1 MDQCD
6 VLAEAGQERRLLHGT
21 VAPSDDHDVLVLEEE
36 TVAGRAPADALAGQA
51 RLTVD
56 PELAVRR
63 AGGDD
68 QRLRAVDSAVVEGDG
83 LDRSLDLQVHRSEEH
98 TSELQSRGHLV
109 CRLLLEKKKQTRNQ

>member
-1 MDQCD
+1 
-6 VLAEAGQERRLLHGT
+6 
-21 VAPSDDHDVLVLEEE
+21 DVLVLEEE

-83 LDRSLDLQVHRSEEH
+83 LDRSSICRS
-98 TSELQSRGHLV
+98 TAPSGGDWARKRSCCSCTAGHSWGPGIPTA
-109 CRLLLEKKKQTRNQ
+109 KPG